1 MAPVEYVLTT
11 DHRGWASI
19 QVQPPFS
26 LFGGFLSSIISPTRI
41 RDLQRLLTSYRADP
55 TQYAEYAHDY
65 SDLWF
70 DPADGVVKIVID
82 RDEQLE
88 CEMSMVE
95 FVPMAEQW
103 LAHVAAHPV
112 TSRFERN
119 GQNPTG

>member
-1 MAPVEYVLTT
+1 MPPVEYRLTT
-11 DHRGWASI
+11 DHRGWARI

-26 LFGGFLSSIISPTRI
+26 LFGDFLSSIISPTRI

-70 DPADGVVKIVID
+70 DPSDGVVKIVID

-112 TSRFERN
+112 TFPNKHNRWD
-119 GQNPTG
+119 TTD